1 MRRDLL
7 HALERRVLPLVDAMV
22 NRRMKCPPVIDNGA
36 GALAQLLFDFEVGE
50 GDDDVDYALREAV
63 KRELGLL
70 ELRNGW
76 STHIS

>member
-1 MRRDLL
+1 
-7 HALERRVLPLVDAMV
+7 
-22 NRRMKCPPVIDNGA
+22 MKRPPVIDNGT